1 MTAYRDT
8 SCPHPRWPGTA
19 RLCVLTGAVA
29 ATLAPAEAARAL
41 DLGNEPSLSTETI
54 ASRDRLKAYDRIKV
68 FGAERIADRDHFFG
82 QPIGIR
88 EGNFFFYPS
97 LDTSAA
103 FDDNLYGMHFNPVSD
118 FRFEASPVLRVQ
130 SQLPRHALSLIAGA
144 KNVSYLEN
152 TDQDYTN
159 LFGLASGALHIDNAN
174 TFSVVAGSALE
185 HEERRE
191 ITAPLAAAEPGAY
204 YRHTV
209 SAGLTHDVGRLYG
222 TLSGTATWLDYDS
235 VRANDGS
242 ILDQD
247 VRDQQILSTQLR
259 TGYRISPGYEVL
271 SKLKLIRRENDGTGD
286 EDKSSTGYEATVGVA
301 METDPLLRWFFVGG
315 YGIRDFDNESVGT
328 VNSYL
333 IEGNVEWLV
342 TQKLTTYGTVA
353 HYIDDT
359 IGSDDFGHLQT
370 AIMLE
375 AEYEIYHNLVAKA
388 GLGFTRS
395 ELIGADRTDDIF
407 EASVGLDYYL
417 SPQWLLA
424 LDYHYQDRQSTD
436 DEFTATRN
444 QIKLSAKY
452 RY

>member
-1 MTAYRDT
+1 
-8 SCPHPRWPGTA
+8 
-19 RLCVLTGAVA
+19 VLTGAVA
-29 ATLAPAEAARAL
+29 ATLAPAGTVLAL
-41 DLGNEPSLSTETI
+41 DLGNEPNLSTETI

-68 FGAERIADRDHFFG
+68 FGAERISDRDHFFG

-88 EGNFFFYPS
+88 EGGFFFYPS

-103 FDDNLYGMHFNPVSD
+103 FDDNLYGMHLNPVSD

-130 SQLPRHALSLIAGA
+130 SDFPRHALRLIAGA
-144 KNVSYLEN
+144 RNVSYLEN

-174 TFSVVAGSALE
+174 TLSIAAGSALE

-191 ITAPLAAAEPGAY
+191 ITAPLAAAEPGAFM
-204 YRHTV
+204 RHTV

-222 TLSGTATWLDYDS
+222 TLSGTATWLDYDK

-242 ILDQD
+242 LLDQD
-247 VRDQQILSTQLR
+247 VRDQRILSTQLR

-271 SKLKLIRRENDGTGD
+271 SKLKLIRRENEGTGAD
-286 EDKSSTGYEATVGVA
+286 DKSSTGYEATVGVA
-301 METDPLLRWFFVGG
+301 METDPLLRWFLVGG
-315 YGIRDFDNESVGT
+315 YGVRDFDNASAGSVS
-328 VNSYL
+328 SYL
-333 IEGNVEWLV
+333 LEGSFEWLV
-342 TQKLTTYGTVA
+342 TQKLTLYGTAA
-353 HYIDDT
+353 HLIDDT
-359 IGSDDFGHLQT
+359 LGAADLGHI
-370 AIMLE
+370 ASSVKLE
-375 AEYEIYHNLVAKA
+375 AEYEIYHNLVGRA
-388 GLGFTRS
+388 GLGLTRA
-395 ELIGADRTDDIF
+395 ELVGADRTDDIF
-407 EASVGLDYYL
+407 EASLGLDYYL

-436 DEFTATRN
+436 DDFTATRN